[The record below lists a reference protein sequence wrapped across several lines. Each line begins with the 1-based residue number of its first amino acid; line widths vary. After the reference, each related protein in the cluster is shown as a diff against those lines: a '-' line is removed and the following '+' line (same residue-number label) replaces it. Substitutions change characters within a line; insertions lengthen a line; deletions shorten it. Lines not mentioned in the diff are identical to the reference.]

1 MKIKQVEERLDVPR
15 THIRYLQREGMFT
28 PRAYANKYRDFT
40 EDDIQ
45 DLEMTLI
52 LMKAGVSAKDVIS
65 LQEEETTLEDVL
77 SRTETIMRE
86 KVEEMLGGLELIQ
99 EIRASN
105 HTFDSL
111 PRDAYWQEIKRKEKT
126 GQRFMGHYELE
137 DISDYTELAIPM
149 ERIVECPHCGG
160 KNRVDLEDFIYD
172 ASSYERQMG
181 AEVQHSFDST
191 DTLECSSCGKAFRIS
206 GIICEYPAG
215 TLETEEIK
223 IDKEWED

>member
-28 PRAYANKYRDFT
+28 PRVYANKYRDFT

-45 DLEMTLI
+45 DLEMVLI

-65 LQEEETTLEDVL
+65 LQEEETTLENVL
-77 SRTETIMRE
+77 SRTEAIMRE

-137 DISDYTELAIPM
+137 DFSDYVALAIPM

-160 KNRVDLEDFIYD
+160 KNRVDLEEFIYD
-172 ASSYERQMG
+172 DSSYERQMG

-191 DTLECSSCGKAFRIS
+191 DALECSSCGKAYRIS
-206 GIICEYPAG
+206 GIVCEYPVG

-223 IDKEWED
+223 IGKEWKD

>member
-28 PRAYANKYRDFT
+28 PRVYGNKYRDFT

-77 SRTETIMRE
+77 SRTETIMRG
-86 KVEEMLGGLELIQ
+86 KVEEMLGSLELIQ

-126 GQRFMGHYELE
+126 GQRF
-137 DISDYTELAIPM
+137 
-149 ERIVECPHCGG
+149 CGDEN
-160 KNRVDLEDFIYD
+160 KVYVKPVFLLCE
-172 ASSYERQMG
+172 SS
-181 AEVQHSFDST
+181 A
-191 DTLECSSCGKAFRIS
+191 
-206 GIICEYPAG
+206 
-215 TLETEEIK
+215 
-223 IDKEWED
+223 

>member
-52 LMKAGVSAKDVIS
+52 LMKAGVSAKDVVS

-77 SRTETIMRE
+77 SRTETIMRG
-86 KVEEMLGGLELIQ
+86 KVEEMLGSLELIQ
-99 EIRASN
+99 EIRSFN
-105 HTFDSL
+105 YTFDSL

-137 DISDYTELAIPM
+137 DISDHAELAIHM
-149 ERIVECPHCGG
+149 ERIVKCPHCGE
-160 KNRVDLEDFIYD
+160 KNRVDLEEFIYD
-172 ASSYERQMG
+172 DSSYERQMG

-191 DTLECSSCGKAFRIS
+191 DALECSSCGKEFRIS
-206 GIICEYPAG
+206 GIIYEYPAG

-223 IDKEWED
+223 IDKELED

>member
-52 LMKAGVSAKDVIS
+52 LMKAGVSAKDVVS

-77 SRTETIMRE
+77 SRTETIMRG
-86 KVEEMLGGLELIQ
+86 KVEEMLGSLELIQ
-99 EIRASN
+99 EIRSFN
-105 HTFDSL
+105 YTFDSL

-137 DISDYTELAIPM
+137 DISDHAELAIHM
-149 ERIVECPHCGG
+149 ERIVKCPHCGE
-160 KNRVDLEDFIYD
+160 KNRVDLEEFIYD
-172 ASSYERQMG
+172 DSSYERQMG

-191 DTLECSSCGKAFRIS
+191 DALECSSCGKGFRIS
-206 GIICEYPAG
+206 GIIYEYPAG

-223 IDKEWED
+223 IDKELED

>member
-77 SRTETIMRE
+77 SRTEAIMRE

-99 EIRASN
+99 EIRVSN

-137 DISDYTELAIPM
+137 DISDYAELAIPM

-160 KNRVDLEDFIYD
+160 KNRVDLEEFID
-172 ASSYERQMG
+172 DDSSYERQMG
-181 AEVQHSFDST
+181 AEVQYSFDST
-191 DTLECSSCGKAFRIS
+191 DALECSSCGKAYRIS
-206 GIICEYPAG
+206 GIVCEYPTG